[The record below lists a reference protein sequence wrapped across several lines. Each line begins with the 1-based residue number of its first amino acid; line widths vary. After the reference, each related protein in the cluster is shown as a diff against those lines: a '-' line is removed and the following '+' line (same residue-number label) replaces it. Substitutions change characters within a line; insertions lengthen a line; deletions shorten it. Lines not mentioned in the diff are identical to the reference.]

1 MNLSI
6 VAAIANNNVLGKNN
20 QLIWHIPE
28 DLKYFKKL
36 TTGHTI
42 IMGRKTYESIGKA
55 LPNRKTIIISRQ
67 KDYIAEGCTVIPNIE
82 AALLLAEDDKEV
94 FVAGGGEI
102 YRQVINLP
110 CTSRLYITKI
120 SASFDGDT
128 FFPEIDT
135 RSWELIGN
143 DERLPDNKNPYPFAF
158 QTYIRKSQ

>member
-1 MNLSI
+1 MNISI
-6 VAAIANNNVLGKNN
+6 VAAIADNNVIGKNN

-28 DLKYFKKL
+28 DLKHFKNL

-67 KDYIAEGCTVIPNIE
+67 NNYFATGCIVVPTID
-82 AALLLAEDDKEV
+82 AALLLAKDEKEV

-110 CTSRLYITKI
+110 CTTRLYITKI
-120 SASFDGDT
+120 SADFDGDT
-128 FFPEIDT
+128 FFPDIDPLL
-135 RSWELIGN
+135 WELIS
-143 DERLPDNKNPYPFAF
+143 EVEHLPDNKNPHPYAF
-158 QTYIRKSQ
+158 QTYKRKV